1 MASWQRTHT
10 CGDLTASHAGRD
22 VVLNG
27 WIENRRDHGAL
38 VFIDLR
44 DRYGVTQ
51 VVFDQEKA
59 GTSADV
65 VAQARRLGAE
75 DVVSITGRVT
85 PRAPDKV
92 NKNRATGEIE
102 VQGTAL
108 TILTEAK
115 TPPFEILDKP
125 EANEELRMQ
134 YRYLDIRRRP
144 LARALELRG
153 KFLTA
158 VRNFFTQH
166 RFVEIETPILTKSTP
181 EGARDYLVPSRVHP
195 GNFFALPQSPQI
207 FKQLLMVAGMDRYF
221 QIARCFRD
229 EDLRADRQPE
239 FTQIDVEMSFVEEK
253 DVLDM
258 IEAMVIWSFKEGFGI
273 DLPHPFP
280 RFDYADAMAQ
290 YGNDK
295 PDLRFEMKLV
305 DIGALAGKSDFK
317 VFADAIARGG
327 TVRGLCAKA
336 VGDRFS
342 RKDIDGLTALV
353 AEYGAKGLAWAKVG
367 NDGLSGSIAKFFAAE
382 KGAELC
388 KAMGAVPGDMLF
400 FVADQRHVVLKA
412 LSELRLRLGT
422 VLGLRDPKVFRFA
435 WVTNFPMFEWN
446 EEKARWQ
453 FAHNPFSAP
462 VDWDIGDFTVDTEQ
476 HRSRAYDIVM
486 NGWELGSGSIRIH
499 RPALQKSVFEF
510 LGISEEQQRANFG
523 FMLDAYEYGAPPHG
537 GIALGVDRLVT
548 LALGLDSIRDAIAF
562 PKTATA
568 ADIMAAAPSP
578 ATPEQLAELHIL
590 TQRKPERS
598 TT

>member
-10 CGDLTASHAGRD
+10 CGELTAAHAD
-22 VVLNG
+22 SAVVLNG

-59 GTSADV
+59 GASAELV
-65 VAQARRLGAE
+65 EQARRLGAE
-75 DVVSITGRVT
+75 DVISITGKVA

-92 NKNRATGEIE
+92 NKNRSTGEIE
-102 VQGTAL
+102 VQGTGL
-108 TILTEAK
+108 TVLSEAE

-153 KFLTA
+153 KFLTS
-158 VRNFFTQH
+158 VRNFFAGH
-166 RFVEIETPILTKSTP
+166 RFVEVETPILTKSTP

-195 GNFFALPQSPQI
+195 GTFFALPQSPQI

-239 FTQIDVEMSFVEEK
+239 FTQIDVEMSFVEEN

-258 IEAMVIWSFKEGFGI
+258 IEAMLIQSFREGFGI
-273 DLPHPFP
+273 ELPHPFP
-280 RFDYADAMAQ
+280 RFDYADALAQ

-305 DIGALAGKSDFK
+305 DISALAAKSDFK
-317 VFADAIARGG
+317 VFVDAIGRGG
-327 TVRGLCAKA
+327 TVRGLCAKGA
-336 VGDRFS
+336 GERFS

-353 AEYGAKGLAWAKVG
+353 GEYGAKGLAWAKVG
-367 NDGLSGSIAKFFAAE
+367 ADGLSGSIAKFFAAE

-388 KAMGAVPGDMLF
+388 QAMGAEAGDVIF
-400 FVADQRHVVLKA
+400 FVADQERVTLKA

-422 VLGLRDPKVFRFA
+422 VLGLRDPKVFKFA

-446 EEKARWQ
+446 EDKARWQ

-462 VDWDIGDFTVDTEQ
+462 VDWNIGDFEVDTTK

-499 RPALQKSVFEF
+499 RPELQKRVFQF
-510 LGISEEQQRANFG
+510 LGISEEQQRTNFG
-523 FMLDAYEYGAPPHG
+523 FMLDAYQYGAPPHG

-568 ADIMAAAPSP
+568 ADIMADAPSP
-578 ATPEQLAELHIL
+578 ASPEQLAELHLIA
-590 TQRKPERS
+590 QRKVAPS
-598 TT
+598 A